1 MTTELWTLSND
12 VQMRLLQTK
21 DVTELCAAY
30 NRNREH
36 LAPWEPVRADDFYT
50 DVGHA
55 MSIATKLN
63 RLAAGID
70 FPCVLVAAEQVV
82 GTITLSD
89 IVRGAFLNAHVG
101 YWVDRDF
108 TGRGIGSA
116 AVEAMIDVARTKL
129 GLHRIQAA
137 TLSHNV
143 PSQAV
148 LEHAGF
154 QKIGFAPKYLKIAG
168 SWQDHTLYQRI
179 LF

>member
-1 MTTELWTLSND
+1 MTTKTWALPD
-12 VQMRLLQTK
+12 GVQMRVLETK
-21 DVTELCAAY
+21 DVTELCEAY

-36 LAPWEPVRADDFYT
+36 LAPWEPVRADEFYT

-55 MSIATKLN
+55 VSIATKLS
-63 RLAAGID
+63 RFASGVD
-70 FPCVLVAAEQVV
+70 FPCVLVAGERVV

-101 YWVDRDF
+101 YWVDKDF

-116 AVEAMIDVARTKL
+116 AVGVALDVARTEL

-154 QKIGFAPKYLKIAG
+154 EKIGFAPKYLKIAG
-168 SWQDHTLYQRI
+168 SWQDHTLFQRI